1 MYRERLAGELGG
13 DALEYLS
20 SAKED
25 EQMAAYD
32 ILGSKAH
39 VLMLM
44 DAGVLSRGEASEI
57 LRALRGLDP
66 GKLEAGGAE
75 DIHEAVEVLVS
86 EKTEAGLKMHTGRS
100 RNDQVALDMRLK
112 LRDDSNAVCGRLADA
127 AEAMVSVAKAH
138 RRTVM
143 PLYTHMQQAQAGTL
157 SHYLLAQADAL
168 LRDLDRFEESYA
180 RLNKSPLGAGPVGGT
195 AVPVDRQATAAM
207 LGFDG
212 LVENSMDATSS
223 RDFVAEHV
231 SNAALMMAGLSRMA
245 EDMVIWSS
253 AEFGFVE
260 LADELASPSSIM
272 PQKKNPDIMEVTR
285 GKAASTIGA
294 LAGVLA
300 ATKGLS
306 AGYGRDL
313 QELKPAAFAASR
325 ASLGALSVARTA
337 VLTMSINRDRMR
349 GALESGYALA
359 LDAADALV
367 AEGMAFR
374 TAHGLVGRLA
384 RAAQRDG
391 VRLDELEL
399 EDVEACIGDSGAD
412 ARRVSEMLAA
422 ATPERSLRARSSRG
436 SAGFAEQDRMV
447 RQRAGAVARARAR
460 VTAREGAARSAV
472 SALESRAA
480 EVAGSPV

>member
-1 MYRERLAGELGG
+1 MYRERLAGRLGG
-13 DALEYLS
+13 DALEYLAS
-20 SAKED
+20 GVED
-25 EQMAAYD
+25 AEIATYD

-44 DAGVLSRGEASEI
+44 DAGVMSRGEASGV
-57 LRALRGLDP
+57 LRALCELDP
-66 GKLEAGGAE
+66 GRLKAAGAE
-75 DIHEAVEVLVS
+75 DIHEAVEILVA

-100 RNDQVALDMRLK
+100 RNDQVVLDMRLK
-112 LRDDSNAVCGRLADA
+112 LRDDTNAVCGRLADA

-168 LRDLDRFEESYA
+168 LRDLDRFEGSYA
-180 RLNKSPLGAGPVGGT
+180 RLNKSPLGAGPAGGT

-212 LVENSMDATSS
+212 LVENSIDATSS
-223 RDFVAEHV
+223 RDFVAEYI
-231 SNAALMMAGLSRMA
+231 SNVALMMAGVSRMA
-245 EDMVIWSS
+245 EDIVVWSS
-253 AEFGFVE
+253 SEFGFVE
-260 LADELASPSSIM
+260 LADELASPSSVM

-300 ATKGLS
+300 GTKGL
-306 AGYGRDL
+306 ATGYGRDL

-325 ASLGALSVARTA
+325 TALGALSVARTA
-337 VLTMSINRDRMR
+337 VLTMSINQDRMR

-359 LDAADALV
+359 LDIADALV

-374 TAHGLVGRLA
+374 TAHGLVGRLVQ
-384 RAAQRDG
+384 AASRDG
-391 VRLDELEL
+391 VRLDELED
-399 EDVEACIGDSGAD
+399 EDVEGCIGGSGAD
-412 ARRVSEMLAA
+412 ARRVLEMLAD

-436 SAGFAEQDRMV
+436 SSGFAEQDRMV
-447 RQRAGAVARARAR
+447 RQRAGAAARARAR
-460 VTAREGAARSAV
+460 VTAREGAVRSAI

-480 EVAGSPV
+480 ELAENR